1 VVSLLVPLTVLLLLL
16 LLRVLPICVAVVE
29 LLHLRSR
36 TLLVKMLLALQVVLP
51 GPLVVVQPVVVP
63 GRQVEV
69 FEVVRADLVLLV
81 SLQLQ
86 QGLQRRPKWCRPR
99 PGCTRC

>member
-1 VVSLLVPLTVLLLLL
+1 VVSLLVPRTVLLLLL
-16 LLRVLPICVAVVE
+16 VLPICVAMVE

-36 TLLVKMLLALQVVLP
+36 KLLVKLLLALQVVLP
-51 GPLVVVQPVVVP
+51 GPLVAVQPVVLQR
-63 GRQVEV
+63 RQVEV
-69 FEVVRADLVLLV
+69 FEVVRADLVLRV